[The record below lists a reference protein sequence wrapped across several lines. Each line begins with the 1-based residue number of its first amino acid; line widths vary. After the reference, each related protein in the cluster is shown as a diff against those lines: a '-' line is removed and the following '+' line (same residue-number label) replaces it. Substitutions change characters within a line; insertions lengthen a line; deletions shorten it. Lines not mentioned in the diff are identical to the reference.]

1 MDSVPRRRL
10 KPRVASL
17 ASAGGRG
24 RGGRSS
30 SSGSPALAPG
40 TNASAGV
47 FRRTKFERDA
57 HAVRAYRLHP
67 VHVLGPGPSGGIDVA
82 RQRAAR
88 ILYQY
93 TQLRALAAVAPQYAV
108 RGHLSRERRFPA
120 QQDAAVNHLG
130 GQVRVRAVE
139 RARRN
144 PVCMAEQHRQRYQDS
159 CQNWGV
165 SNLVSESFQV
175 NHLIRVPDGLPSIN

>member
-1 MDSVPRRRL
+1 MYILLCDAAPTQNAPGVTPRELGGVDSVPRRRL

-17 ASAGGRG
+17 ASAGGRK
-24 RGGRSS
+24 GGRSS

-40 TNASAGV
+40 DERK
-47 FRRTKFERDA
+47 RRRLQAHEVRA
-57 HAVRAYRLHP
+57 RPHAVRAYRLHP

-93 TQLRALAAVAPQYAV
+93 TQLRVLAAVAPQYAV

-130 GQVRVRAVE
+130 GTGS
-139 RARRN
+139 RARRRA
-144 PVCMAEQHRQRYQDS
+144 CAQKSRMH
-159 CQNWGV
+159 G
-165 SNLVSESFQV
+165 
-175 NHLIRVPDGLPSIN
+175 